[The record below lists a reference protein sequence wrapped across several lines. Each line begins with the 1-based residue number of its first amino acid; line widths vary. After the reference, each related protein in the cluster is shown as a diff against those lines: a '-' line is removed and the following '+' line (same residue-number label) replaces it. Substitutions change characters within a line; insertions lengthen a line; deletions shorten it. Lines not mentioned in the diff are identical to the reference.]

1 MESSHFVLVSVNNV
15 FRMIYLPSIVK
26 YIERETKIQRNAAFK
41 KKGLKKKKKGSSVS
55 LVIDIYTNKI
65 SPFHSVRFTR
75 YLGDSILYLSGGGR
89 YPSFGEAKKKKKK
102 SKRKSRFEILIRSL
116 LILRSMSAALSCVNY
131 Y

>member
-41 KKGLKKKKKGSSVS
+41 KKGLKKKKKKGSSVS

-89 YPSFGEAKKKKKK
+89 YPSFGEAKKKKK

-116 LILRSMSAALSCVNY
+116 LILRSVSAALSCVNY